1 MNPII
6 LPASFYLIDFFN
18 NLNGIAVLTML
29 ASIGMAAILFFTN
42 LHDDV
47 IYAFDEDNNQKYKK
61 KMKYC
66 LAVLGISAFIV
77 VIVPS
82 KETMYKMLAASYVTS
97 DNIEMIQNDV
107 IDLITKIADGI
118 AKARK

>member
-6 LPASFYLIDFFN
+6 SPASFYLIDFLN
-18 NLNGIAVLTML
+18 NINGIAVLTML

-42 LHDDV
+42 LHDGV

-82 KETMYKMLAASYVTS
+82 KETMYKMLAASYATP
-97 DNIEMIQNDV
+97 DNIAAVQGNVVDFV
-107 IDLITKIADGI
+107 GKIAEAI